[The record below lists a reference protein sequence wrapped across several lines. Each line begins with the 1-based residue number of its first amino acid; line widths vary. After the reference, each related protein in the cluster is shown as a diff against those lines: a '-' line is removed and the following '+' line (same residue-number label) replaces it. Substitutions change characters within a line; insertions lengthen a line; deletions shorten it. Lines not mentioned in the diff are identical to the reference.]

1 MRLVILAQDR
11 QECLQLGRIVRG
23 LFDHGGGRHDLG
35 VQVAGDL
42 AWKWGGKGYCRWIRY
57 FRDGIALC
65 TGQKVKEREDS
76 RADGPCK

>member
-42 AWKWGGKGYCRWIRY
+42 AWKLGGG
-57 FRDGIALC
+57 RDIVGGFGISE
-65 TGQKVKEREDS
+65 TE
-76 RADGPCK
+76 